1 MGIHVI
7 KLPDVGEGVAEAEF
21 VEVHAKV
28 GDAVEPDQ
36 NLADV
41 MTDKATVEI
50 PSPRAGR
57 VVWIGPAV
65 GETVAVGS
73 EIIKLEV
80 EGKGNA
86 GEGGDAASAPEPASE
101 PASEAT
107 EAAPAEPAPAPQRE
121 AGAVSTPTP
130 ANDESV
136 AQAAARAQHTDV
148 PRPDAPRSRPE
159 GAKPLASPAVRR
171 RAQDRGVDLARV
183 MGSGPAGRIT
193 HDDLDAFIDGAP
205 ARDARGGAGTADAP
219 DTGIEEVKVIG
230 LRRKIAEKMQ
240 EAKRRIPHIT
250 YVEEVDVTALED
262 LRAHMNAKG
271 AAQGQPKLTILP
283 YLMRALVLACREFPH
298 VNARYDDEAGVV
310 TRYGAAHIGIAT
322 QTDSG
327 LVVPVVRHAEANDL
341 WANAAEVA
349 RLAAAARAG
358 TARRDELSGST
369 ITITSLGPLG
379 GLVTTPVINHPEVAI
394 VGVNK
399 IQTLPRYD
407 AQGSLVPRKLMNLSS
422 GFDHRIVDGWDAAE
436 FVRAIKGYLE
446 HPATMFV

>member
-28 GDAVEPDQ
+28 GDEVQPDQ

-50 PSPRAGR
+50 PSPRAGK
-57 VVWIGPAV
+57 VVWIGPEV

-86 GEGGDAASAPEPASE
+86 GEGG
-101 PASEAT
+101 
-107 EAAPAEPAPAPQRE
+107 EAAPAPAPEAKAPAPKAEPAPAKRE
-121 AGAVSTPTP
+121 PEAVSTPKP
-130 ANDESV
+130 ANDASV
-136 AQAAARAQHTDV
+136 AQVAARAQHTDL
-148 PRPDAPRSRPE
+148 PRARAE
-159 GAKPLASPAVRR
+159 GEKPLASPAVRR
-171 RAQDRGVDLARV
+171 RAQDRGVDLSRV

-193 HDDLDAFIDGAP
+193 HDDLDAYMDGGAP
-205 ARDARGGAGTADAP
+205 ERARGGAGAAYAP
-219 DTGIEEVKVIG
+219 DTTTEEVKVIG

-262 LRAHMNAKG
+262 LRAHMNVRGKAEGK
-271 AAQGQPKLTILP
+271 PKLTILP
-283 YLMRALVLACREFPH
+283 YLMRSLVLACREYPH
-298 VNARYDDEAGVV
+298 VNARYDDDGGTV

-327 LVVPVVRHAEANDL
+327 LIVPVVRHAEANDL
-341 WANAAEVA
+341 WTNASEVA
-349 RLAAAARAG
+349 RLAEAARDG
-358 TARRDELSGST
+358 TAKRDELSGST

-379 GLVTTPVINHPEVAI
+379 GIVTTPVINHPEVAI

-407 AQGSLVPRKLMNLSS
+407 ASGNLVPRKLMNLSS

>member
-28 GDAVEPDQ
+28 GDEVEPDQ

-50 PSPRAGR
+50 PSPRKGK
-57 VVWIGPAV
+57 VVWIGPEV

-80 EGKGNA
+80 EGAGNA
-86 GEGGDAASAPEPASE
+86 REAMPDEAPEAEARPQPE
-101 PASEAT
+101 PEPV
-107 EAAPAEPAPAPQRE
+107 PAERGPA
-121 AGAVSTPTP
+121 AVTTPKP
-130 ANDESV
+130 ANDQSV
-136 AQAAARAQHTDV
+136 AQVAARSQHATA
-148 PRPDAPRSRPE
+148 RADAPRARPE
-159 GAKPLASPAVRR
+159 GEKPLASPAVRR
-171 RAQDRGVDLARV
+171 RAQDRGVDLGRV

-193 HDDLDAFIDGAP
+193 HDDLDAYMEGDAP
-205 ARDARGGAGTADAP
+205 ARARGSEGGGSRYAAD
-219 DTGIEEVKVIG
+219 TSVTEVKVIG
-230 LRRKIAEKMQ
+230 LRRKIAERMQ

-262 LRAHMNAKG
+262 LRAHMNAQAKG
-271 AAQGQPKLTILP
+271 TDRPKLTVLP
-283 YLMRALVLACREFPH
+283 FIIRAVVLACREFPH
-298 VNARYDDEAGVV
+298 VNARYDDDAGVV
-310 TRYGAAHIGIAT
+310 HQHGGVHLGMAT
-322 QTDSG
+322 QTEGG
-327 LVVPVVRHAEANDL
+327 LIVPVIRHAEANDL
-341 WANAAEVA
+341 YANASEIV
-349 RLAAAARAG
+349 RLAEAARDG
-358 TARRDELSGST
+358 TAKRDELQGST

-379 GLVTTPVINHPEVAI
+379 GIVTTPVINHPEVAI

-407 AQGSLVPRKLMNLSS
+407 AGGTLVPRKVMNLSS

-446 HPATMFV
+446 HPATLFV

>member
-28 GDAVEPDQ
+28 GDEVEPDQ

-50 PSPRAGR
+50 PSPRKGK
-57 VVWIGPAV
+57 VVWIGPEV

-80 EGKGNA
+80 EGKGNQA
-86 GEGGDAASAPEPASE
+86 EVEAEKAEGEPAEDKAPEPEEKPQERE
-101 PASEAT
+101 PE
-107 EAAPAEPAPAPQRE
+107 
-121 AGAVSTPTP
+121 AVSTPKP
-130 ANDESV
+130 EKDRSV
-136 AQAAARAQHTDV
+136 AQEAARAQHTSV
-148 PRPDAPRSRPE
+148 PAADRPRARAE
-159 GAKPLASPAVRR
+159 GEKPLASPAVRR
-171 RAQDRGVDLARV
+171 RAMDRGVKLEQV
-183 MGSGPAGRIT
+183 MGTGPAGRIT
-193 HDDLDAFIDGAP
+193 HDDLDAYIAGDAP
-205 ARDARGGAGTADAP
+205 ARSGGAGSGYAAD
-219 DTGIEEVKVIG
+219 TSVQEVKVIG
-230 LRRKIAEKMQ
+230 LRRKIAEKMA
-240 EAKRRIPHIT
+240 ESKRRIPHIT

-262 LRAHMNAKG
+262 LRAHMNATGKAEG
-271 AAQGQPKLTILP
+271 KPKLTILP
-283 YLMRALVLACREFPH
+283 FLMRALVLALKRYPH
-298 VNARYDDEAGVV
+298 INARFDDDAGVV
-310 TRYGAAHIGIAT
+310 QQFGGVHLGIAT
-322 QTDSG
+322 QTDNG
-327 LVVPVVRHAEANDL
+327 LIVPVIRHAEANDL
-341 WANAAEVA
+341 WRNAEEVL
-349 RLAAAARAG
+349 RLSSAAREG
-358 TARRDELSGST
+358 TAKRDELSGST

-407 AQGSLVPRKLMNLSS
+407 AEGRVVPRKLMNLSS